1 MALVDVAL
9 LLFAC
14 ALCSIVVCA
23 SERNT
28 VMYSTYVL
36 LSDRIRT
43 CASPVSDLICD
54 SMSRANAD
62 QKRADALKYR
72 CYGGYGHKDHEKKH
86 LIIEPQALK
95 EWEELLE
102 KRFAQERSG
111 GASVVVEI
119 ANIIKNRQT
128 PKGLDLSDRVATLE
142 LLTKWCT
149 TKCDELKINPGS
161 ECMVAMHHITLKM
174 DEHHEEIMAG
184 HATTHEKQDQM
195 ETKLTRIEEK
205 CYACAQA
212 SKRGKKLDVV
222 FLRGCTRSG
231 SFMPR
236 QNKPEHFT

>member
-1 MALVDVAL
+1 MLLQRQVVFLRTLLISRDAWRMDKYALMQCFIRCWAHLLVNCLIQTSFLYYIRKIAESHYRTHCADVALVDVAL

-54 SMSRANAD
+54 SMSRASAD

-72 CYGGYGHKDHEKKH
+72 CYGGYGGKDHEKKN

-95 EWEELLE
+95 EWEELLP

-111 GASVVVEI
+111 GASFVVEI
-119 ANIIKNRQT
+119 LDIIKS
-128 PKGLDLSDRVATLE
+128 PMIGGLRSPSSFIEGFLGDL
-142 LLTKWCT
+142 
-149 TKCDELKINPGS
+149 
-161 ECMVAMHHITLKM
+161 
-174 DEHHEEIMAG
+174 
-184 HATTHEKQDQM
+184 
-195 ETKLTRIEEK
+195 
-205 CYACAQA
+205 
-212 SKRGKKLDVV
+212 
-222 FLRGCTRSG
+222 
-231 SFMPR
+231 
-236 QNKPEHFT
+236 KPES